1 MIFKYIAILF
11 VAITV
16 LACDATGQKQVK
28 LENIQD
34 SVAYCI
40 GLQIYGNSK
49 KDSLFFNPDI
59 IAAAMRSAADGD
71 SLLISE
77 ESIAQ
82 VFQNLQVSMSAKQ
95 MESKKKLSAENEKA
109 GKAFLADNKKKPGV
123 KVTAS
128 GLQYEVIKEG
138 NPNGKQPTLENT
150 VKVHYE
156 GKLLNGNIFDSSI
169 QRGEPIEFPLNN
181 VIVGWKEGLQLMKEG
196 AKYKLYIP
204 ANLAY
209 GEQEMPGG
217 QIPPNSTL
225 VFDVELIEVK

>member
-1 MIFKYIAILF
+1 MAIFF

-28 LENIQD
+28 LESIQD

-40 GLQIYGNSK
+40 GLQIHSNSK
-49 KDSLFFNPDI
+49 KDSLYFNPDI
-59 IAAAMRSAADGD
+59 IAAAMRAAADGD

-95 MESKKKLSAENEKA
+95 MESKKKLTAENEKA

-138 NPNGKQPTLENT
+138 NPNGKQPTLEST